1 MNWHSQHSLQL
12 LLDLR
17 CPVIPPGT
25 DTSFLLRV
33 VMERHPQLASILEA
47 CTMAINEEYL
57 GDACILKNGDVVAI
71 IPPISGG

>member
-1 MNWHSQHSLQL
+1 
-12 LLDLR
+12 
-17 CPVIPPGT
+17 
-25 DTSFLLRV
+25 
-33 VMERHPQLASILEA
+33 MERHPQLASILEA